1 MTGDG
6 RGDAEIVAR
15 LGEVSQRIAVA
26 AARSGRTAA
35 AVTLVGATKG
45 VEAARVAVAVHA
57 GLRDVG
63 ENRAQDLLAKAPEVT
78 AAVGSSPLRWHFL
91 GALQRNKVAALAP
104 WITLWESVDRPA
116 LAGVIARHAPGARVL
131 VEVNLG
137 GEPQKAGC
145 RPDATGEVVEE
156 LRGAGL
162 AVEGLMAVPP
172 LGQPP
177 RPWFARLRALGEQL
191 GLDELS
197 MGMSDDYEA
206 AIEEGA
212 TIVRVGRAIFGER
225 KV

>member
-15 LGEVSQRIAVA
+15 LGEVSQRIAAA

-91 GALQRNKVAALAP
+91 GTLQRNKVAALAP

-131 VEVNLG
+131 VEG
-137 GEPQKAGC
+137 RTFGFG
-145 RPDATGEVVEE
+145 R
-156 LRGAGL
+156 
-162 AVEGLMAVPP
+162 
-172 LGQPP
+172 
-177 RPWFARLRALGEQL
+177 
-191 GLDELS
+191 
-197 MGMSDDYEA
+197 
-206 AIEEGA
+206 
-212 TIVRVGRAIFGER
+212 GRAGNIDTLMQLCRESGLSLIVVPFG
-225 KV
+225 VINSVT